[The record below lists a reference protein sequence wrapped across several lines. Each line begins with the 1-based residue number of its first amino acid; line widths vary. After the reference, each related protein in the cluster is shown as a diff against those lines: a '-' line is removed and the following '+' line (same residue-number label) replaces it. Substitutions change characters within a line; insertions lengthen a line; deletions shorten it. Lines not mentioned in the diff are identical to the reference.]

1 MTSLA
6 GVSGERAGEGAA
18 VGVDSSAALDY
29 SVYQDMQHCIQ
40 CGGPQMFV
48 PVDRFPCGWRG
59 YCLGCGEVKYV
70 MDERTS
76 SEAA

>member
-6 GVSGERAGEGAA
+6 EHARESTGGGA
-18 VGVDSSAALDY
+18 VGQGVAEAALENPFRHQKRY
-29 SVYQDMQHCIQ
+29 RCAN
-40 CGGPQMFV
+40 CGGEPTFQ

-70 MDERTS
+70 MDDRTS
-76 SEAA
+76 SS